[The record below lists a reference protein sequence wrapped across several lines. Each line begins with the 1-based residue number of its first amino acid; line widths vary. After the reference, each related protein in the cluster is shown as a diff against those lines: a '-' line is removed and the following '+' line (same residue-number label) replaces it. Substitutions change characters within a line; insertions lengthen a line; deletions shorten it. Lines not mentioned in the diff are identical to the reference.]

1 MAKRM
6 SMKNN
11 ISNNK
16 GFRKRKIWHR
26 IKERQKILIS
36 KIKLLENLERK
47 KSRKKEWNKTKKF
60 AHRRFN
66 LSWKLMVKLDKIS

>member
-11 ISNNK
+11 IHNNS
-16 GFRKRKIWHR
+16 RLRRRKIWGQ
-26 IKERQKILIS
+26 IKERQKILMS

-47 KSRKKEWNKTKKF
+47 KSRNKEWNKTKKF
-60 AHRRFN
+60 AHRR
-66 LSWKLMVKLDKIS
+66 